1 MSIFNDTTEA
11 FLLMIVSFIGGF
23 SVALVLTIVFLIEPM
38 QGEAIKRGYAE
49 WEIVNKNTG
58 STKFNWR

>member
-1 MSIFNDTTEA
+1 MKTFTDVETFIFM
-11 FLLMIVSFIGGF
+11 LLTFFVGMAITII
-23 SVALVLTIVFLIEPM
+23 LVMVLWIEPM

-58 STKFNWR
+58 TTKFNWK

>member
-1 MSIFNDTTEA
+1 MAISI
-11 FLLMIVSFIGGF
+11 I
-23 SVALVLTIVFLIEPM
+23 LVIIFWIEPM

-58 STKFNWR
+58 TTKFNWK

>member
-1 MSIFNDTTEA
+1 MKSFSDIETLLFMLATFFVGMLVSLLIVIIFW
-11 FLLMIVSFIGGF
+11 
-23 SVALVLTIVFLIEPM
+23 IEPM

-58 STKFNWR
+58 TTKFNWK

>member
-1 MSIFNDTTEA
+1 MKTFTDVETFIFMLITFFVGMTA
-11 FLLMIVSFIGGF
+11 ALLIVIIFW
-23 SVALVLTIVFLIEPM
+23 IEPM

-58 STKFNWR
+58 TTKFNWK